1 MEREREEMEREREE
15 MEREKREQAREMERE
30 REEMERE
37 KRKQAREIE
46 REREEME
53 REKRRREKER
63 EREEMERER
72 RQREKEKA
80 REKGRIPKDRVSS
93 VTGFKR
99 KNATQDHEDSPDDS
113 SAKTS
118 IPKRR
123 KLDDGASVASSS
135 SSKFRDAGLLKKPVH
150 EPSSVPRLKIKKEST
165 PMPPPRAPSTTQE
178 RPSNS
183 PRPKTNGTTKARRRS
198 PIYTSSEDEGEI
210 PQPRKHDPSPPPI
223 SDRSNSGQSSGKESR
238 LHSRTLYPLPT
249 DHAALRALYHS
260 QYGDYL
266 GTFSKV
272 VAQKRKI
279 EAIIN
284 GDSDAEV
291 DVMDPDDLTK
301 LSMEHKTLQ
310 AELENIRQM
319 YTKGTT
325 DG

>member
-1 MEREREEMEREREE
+1 
-15 MEREKREQAREMERE
+15 
-30 REEMERE
+30 
-37 KRKQAREIE
+37 
-46 REREEME
+46 
-53 REKRRREKER
+53 
-63 EREEMERER
+63 
-72 RQREKEKA
+72 
-80 REKGRIPKDRVSS
+80 
-93 VTGFKR
+93 
-99 KNATQDHEDSPDDS
+99 
-113 SAKTS
+113 
-118 IPKRR
+118 
-123 KLDDGASVASSS
+123 
-135 SSKFRDAGLLKKPVH
+135 
-150 EPSSVPRLKIKKEST
+150 IKKEST

-210 PQPRKHDPSPPPI
+210 PQPRKHDPSPPPV
-223 SDRSNSGQSSGKESR
+223 SERSNSGQSSGKESR
-238 LHSRTLYPLPT
+238 HRSRTSYPLPT
-249 DHAALRALYHS
+249 DHGALRALYHS

-279 EAIIN
+279 EAILN

-301 LSMEHKTLQ
+301 LSLEHKTLQ